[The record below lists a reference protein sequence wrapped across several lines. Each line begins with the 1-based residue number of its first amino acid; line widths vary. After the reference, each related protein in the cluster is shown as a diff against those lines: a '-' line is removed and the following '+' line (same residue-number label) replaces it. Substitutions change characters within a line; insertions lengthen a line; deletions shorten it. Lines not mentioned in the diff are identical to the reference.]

1 MTTTVLVIDDDSG
14 IRDLLEFKL
23 ERNGFEAVVGAN
35 GEECLEYLRSNPLP
49 DLVVLDVAMPGM
61 DGIETFEAIDE
72 EHGTDVPVVMLSGKS
87 PDNRPTDGE
96 IEPSAHLRK
105 PFRMNEVISSIER
118 VLDRDST

>member
-1 MTTTVLVIDDDSG
+1 MTATVLIIDDDSG

-23 ERNGFEAVVGAN
+23 EADGFEAAVGAD
-35 GEECLEYLRSNPLP
+35 GEECLDYLRSNPLP

-61 DGIETFEAIDE
+61 DGIETFEAIE
-72 EHGTDVPVVMLSGKS
+72 EEYGSDVPVVMLSAKS
-87 PDNRPTDGE
+87 PDDRPTGGE

-105 PFRMNEVISSIER
+105 PFRMNEVISSIED